1 MKTELSPFSA
11 FAKMPRK
18 TTSYVESNFVVT
30 YSRVSTKEQHDKNLS
45 LETQNKAFEEHA
57 RRNGKTIVASF
68 GGTYESAKT
77 DGRKEFQ
84 RMLAYIKKSHRK
96 ISQIWVYM
104 TDRFSRTGGGA
115 IKLAEELREKYGVT
129 IYAICQPTDTRDES
143 GIFNQ
148 NLQFLFSHYDNRLRR
163 KRVIDGMKAKFEKGE
178 WVVMPP
184 QGYDI
189 LWKNS
194 QRKIVINEDGKKIR
208 KAFLWKAE
216 GMKNEEIIQ
225 RLRSMGMPMYK
236 QQLTKIFK
244 RPFYCGILAH
254 GLLEGKVVQGNH
266 EPLVSQELFLRV
278 NNIHQQSPNYGVPH
292 QKENNELPLKI
303 FLKCGDCGEPFTG
316 YLMKARGLYYYKCRT
331 NGCKCNKSAKQL
343 HHLFERELERV
354 VPKEEAKAAIQYELE
369 NFYYEVSKDTFD
381 VQTTL
386 RARLTEIT
394 NKLDRLQECFFIEK
408 GMDRETFDKFNNR
421 YQKEKAETEEQLAE
435 CTVTISN
442 IEECIREAI
451 DLSAKLSTVWAS
463 SGISQKEALQKLIF
477 PKGISYDRKKGAFR
491 TEEMNFIFALIEANS
506 WDSEGNKKRTAALVE
521 RLSHSAE
528 REGFE
533 PPEVLPS
540 TVFKTAAIDRSAI
553 SPGAKLGSGR
563 YRPNIFKRP
572 AREGER

>member
-1 MKTELSPFSA
+1 MKTELSPFSS

-18 TTSYVESNFVVT
+18 TTSYVETNFVIT

-45 LETQNKAFEEHA
+45 LETQTKAFEEHA
-57 RRNGKTIVASF
+57 RRTGKTIVASF

-84 RMLAYIKKSHRK
+84 RMLTFIKKSHRK

-163 KRVIDGMKAKFEKGE
+163 KRVIDGMKAKFERGE

-189 LWKNS
+189 VWKNS
-194 QRKIVINEDGKKIR
+194 ERKIVINAEGRKIR
-208 KAFLWKAE
+208 KAFQWKAE
-216 GMKNEEIIQ
+216 GMKNEEIIE
-225 RLRSMGMPMYK
+225 RLQALGMPMYK

-254 GLLEGKVVQGNH
+254 GLLEGKVVEGKH
-266 EPLVSQELFLRV
+266 EPLVSKEIFLRV

-292 QKENNELPLKI
+292 KKEQDELPLKI
-303 FLKCGDCGEPFTG
+303 FVKCGDCGQPFTG

-343 HHLFERELERV
+343 HGLFSQQLESIAA
-354 VPKEEAKAAIQYELE
+354 KEEAKQAIQYELE
-369 NFYYEVSKDTFD
+369 NFYYDVSKDSFET
-381 VQTTL
+381 QTTL
-386 RARLTEIT
+386 KARLTEIT
-394 NKLDRLQECFFIEK
+394 HKLDTLQECFFIEK
-408 GMDRETFDKFNNR
+408 TMDRETFEKFNAR
-421 YQKEKAETEEQLAE
+421 YQKEKAETEEQLGE
-435 CTVTISN
+435 CSVTISN
-442 IEECIREAI
+442 IEDCIREAV
-451 DLSAKLSTVWAS
+451 DLATKLNTVWAS
-463 SGISQKEALQKLIF
+463 SGIKQKEALQKLIF
-477 PKGISYDRKKGAFR
+477 PQGIAYDRKNGAFR

-506 WDSEGNKKRTAALVE
+506 GDSEGNKKRTNALVE
-521 RLSHSAE
+521 RLSLSAE

-533 PPEVLPS
+533 PSVRLPAQRFSRPPQS
-540 TVFKTAAIDRSAI
+540 TALPPLQRD
-553 SPGAKLGSGR
+553 
-563 YRPNIFKRP
+563 
-572 AREGER
+572 